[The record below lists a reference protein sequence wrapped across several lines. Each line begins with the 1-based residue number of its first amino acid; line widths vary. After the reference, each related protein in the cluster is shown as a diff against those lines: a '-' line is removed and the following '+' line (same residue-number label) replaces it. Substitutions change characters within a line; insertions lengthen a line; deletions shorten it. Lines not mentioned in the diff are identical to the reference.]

1 MLEDIIYSTSVSIQ
15 EEVVYLH
22 KYKFKETLKRDEG
35 YSSDEASEEWVTC
48 LNDADVEKHM
58 DKKGR
63 TCVPVDG
70 PLRVVA
76 ARTAEKRKSLS
87 QRHV

>member
-22 KYKFKETLKRDEG
+22 KFKFKATLMADEG
-35 YSSDEASEEWVTC
+35 CSSDEASEEWGTC
-48 LNDADVEKHM
+48 LNDADVDKHT

-63 TCVPVDG
+63 TCIPLDG
-70 PLRVVA
+70 PLRVIA
-76 ARTAEKRKSLS
+76 ARTAEKRKALS
-87 QRHV
+87 QRHM